1 MRPSDTIRMQ
11 YIWTN
16 IGSGNVLFP
25 DGTKPLT
32 EPMLTTISSVKWN
45 SSEGNFTRYLS
56 SINMITTWN

>member
-11 YIWTN
+11 YIWAN
-16 IGSGNVLFP
+16 IGLGNVLFP
-25 DGTKPLT
+25 DVTKPLT
-32 EPMLTTISSVKWN
+32 EPMLTTISNVKWN